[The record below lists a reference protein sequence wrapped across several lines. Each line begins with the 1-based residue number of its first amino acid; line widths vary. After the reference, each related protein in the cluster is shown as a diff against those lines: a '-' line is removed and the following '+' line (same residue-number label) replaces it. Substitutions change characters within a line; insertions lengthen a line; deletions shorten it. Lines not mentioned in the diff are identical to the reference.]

1 MDRAHPSVR
10 PGVGACRGEKAAD
23 TIAALMRPS
32 FPIFVSRRLG
42 LAIACLVACAAVLS
56 GAPALGAV
64 ADPAD
69 TSLSGGERLTA
80 LLDRIKEKQAS
91 LESLEARFVQT
102 KNSLLLL
109 EAEESRGHF
118 AYQAPDRARWEFTSP
133 NQTVMIIRGDEMLT
147 WYRDLGTAE
156 RVSVGS
162 QASKVEQYLSATN
175 SIVKLERY
183 FNMAAAFPKDDERP
197 YRIELTPRYKRVAKR
212 LEKMTIWFDRERYVP
227 VRLELV
233 EPDGDVT
240 DFVFEQVEIN
250 PEIAADR
257 FALELPADVEIET
270 IDLAGR

>member
-1 MDRAHPSVR
+1 MDRDHLFEW
-10 PGVGACRGEKAAD
+10 VGAIACCGPKAAD
-23 TIAALMRPS
+23 TIAGLMRPS
-32 FPIFVSRRLG
+32 SPRTVFRQRRIVTSCSVIF
-42 LAIACLVACAAVLS
+42 AVFLL
-56 GAPALGAV
+56 GAPAFGAM

-69 TSLSGGERLTA
+69 ESLSGGERLTA

-91 LESLEARFVQT
+91 LESLQADFVQT
-102 KNSLLLL
+102 KNSVLLL

-118 AYQAPDRARWEFTSP
+118 LYQSPDRARWEFTSP

-162 QASKVEQYLSATN
+162 QTAKIEQYLSATN
-175 SIVKLERY
+175 SIAKLERY
-183 FNMAAAFPKDDERP
+183 FNMAAAFPKDDQRP
-197 YRIELTPRYKRVAKR
+197 YRIELTPRYKRIAKR
-212 LEKMTIWFDRERYVP
+212 IEKMTIWFDRARYVP

-240 DFVFEQVEIN
+240 DFVFEQVEVN